1 VIPVPIRESLKVP
14 GNPEITEEL
23 PARNNLI
30 SDVQDF
36 SLTFSTMYE
45 ITNR

>member
-1 VIPVPIRESLKVP
+1 LPISKLKVS
-14 GNPEITEEL
+14 GNPEIPEEL
-23 PARNNLI
+23 PARNNII
-30 SDVQDF
+30 SDVQDH